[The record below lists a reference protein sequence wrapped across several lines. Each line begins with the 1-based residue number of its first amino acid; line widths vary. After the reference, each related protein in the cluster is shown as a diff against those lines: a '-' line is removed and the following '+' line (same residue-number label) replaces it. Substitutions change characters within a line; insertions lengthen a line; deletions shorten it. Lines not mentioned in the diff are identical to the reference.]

1 MKVAMTPS
9 AHEILIIG
17 GTYKHFKGNLYKV
30 LAIAKH
36 SETEEDMVVYQKL
49 YGNEDIW
56 VRPYDMF
63 VDFKEVDGILVKR
76 FDYVGSSK

>member
-1 MKVAMTPS
+1 MNASRIPS
-9 AHEILIIG
+9 TNEQLIIG

-49 YGNEDIW
+49 YANEDIW
-56 VRPYDMF
+56 VRPYSMF
-63 VDFKEVDGILVKR
+63 IDLKEVDGVMVKR
-76 FDYVGSSK
+76 FDYIDSSK

>member
-1 MKVAMTPS
+1 MKIAMTPS
-9 AHEILIIG
+9 EHENLIIG

-63 VDFKEVDGILVKR
+63 VDLKEVDGILVKR
-76 FDYVGSSK
+76 FDYVDSSK

>member
-1 MKVAMTPS
+1 M
-9 AHEILIIG
+9 HEEIIIG

-36 SETEEDMVVYQKL
+36 SETEELMVVYQKL
-49 YGNEDIW
+49 YGDHDTW

-63 VDFKEVDGILVKR
+63 VDMKEIDGKMIKR
-76 FDYVGSSK
+76 FEWVD

>member
-1 MKVAMTPS
+1 M
-9 AHEILIIG
+9 HEEIIIG

-36 SETEEDMVVYQKL
+36 SETEERMVVYQKL
-49 YGNEDIW
+49 YGDHDTW

-63 VDFKEVDGILVKR
+63 VDMKEIDGKMIKR
-76 FDYVGSSK
+76 FEWVD